1 MISSTIIEHLQ
12 RSSYEDM
19 IKLYKVI
26 TKLSILV
33 LIIMFIIKIERIY
46 LWKKVM

>member
-1 MISSTIIEHLQ
+1 MISSTIIEHLR

-26 TKLSILV
+26 TKLLILV
-33 LIIMFIIKIERIY
+33 LIIMCIIKIGQIC